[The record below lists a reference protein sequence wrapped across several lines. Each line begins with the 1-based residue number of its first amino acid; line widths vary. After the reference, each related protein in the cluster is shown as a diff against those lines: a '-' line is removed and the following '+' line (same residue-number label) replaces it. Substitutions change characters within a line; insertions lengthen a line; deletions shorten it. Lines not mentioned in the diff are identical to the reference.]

1 MQRDLR
7 SLLEDWPHDPDRL
20 NARLLEVDDGRT
32 VLQVRVELGI
42 LQMEVEGRPDGGADV
57 LARVEA
63 EVQTEPTRRI
73 DPELAA
79 ELRHEAVQ
87 VHQRYVAMLALER
100 YGDVVKDTSRN
111 LRMFDLCRERAADP
125 DDRSVLEQFRP
136 QVIATRARAAA
147 LLALRDERI
156 PEARRLLD
164 EAAAE
169 IRRSLD
175 PGGPEPPECA
185 MLEGMR
191 DVLQPRLPMSQRHEL
206 ERRIQAAIASENYE
220 LAAILRNELRQLP
233 D

>member
-20 NARLLEVDDGRT
+20 NARLLEVEDGRT

-42 LQMEVEGRPDGGADV
+42 LQMEVDGRPDGGADV

-63 EVQTEPTRRI
+63 EVQAEPTRRI
-73 DPELAA
+73 DPALAA

-111 LRMFDLCRERAADP
+111 LRMFDLCRERAEDP

-147 LLALRDERI
+147 LLALREDRI
-156 PEARRLLD
+156 PEARRVLD
-164 EAAAE
+164 EAVAE

-206 ERRIQAAIASENYE
+206 ERRIQAAIAAENYE
-220 LAAILRNELRQLP
+220 LAAILRDELRQLP

>member
-20 NARLLEVDDGRT
+20 NA
-32 VLQVRVELGI
+32 
-42 LQMEVEGRPDGGADV
+42 QMEVEGRPDGGADV

-63 EVQTEPTRRI
+63 EVQAEPTRRI